1 MSIQLSDLRLILGRV
16 YLLKCTKTSECR
28 HKLISWSVMLN
39 LFLPFLYKIAPL
51 KSCGDQWPEQQLQVS
66 NYFSMAGGQERN
78 LKIEESLPLGTTK
91 VGVEEKMELKRTR
104 VLKLGLKEIAW
115 SIFWLPACNSISW
128 LQYQYSLIESIFAK
142 ICRFFRHTHT
152 NNHCSFPRFVWTWFK
167 VQLKFPPVSRD
178 NLSSYNFCFLLQI
191 LMSCQIFFD
200 FLAIAVPDGISKSGL
215 NQPGHHRAD
224 SCVESRKPGV
234 PTTLSEANDTNLE
247 GEEVSF

>member
-1 MSIQLSDLRLILGRV
+1 MSIQLSDLRLILGRF

-51 KSCGDQWPEQQLQVS
+51 VKSCGDQWPEQQLQVS

-115 SIFWLPACNSISW
+115 SIFRLPASNSFSW

-152 NNHCSFPRFVWTWFK
+152 NNHCSFPRFVWTWF
-167 VQLKFPPVSRD
+167 
-178 NLSSYNFCFLLQI
+178 SYNFRPSLGTISRVTISASFCKFLWVARYFL
-191 LMSCQIFFD
+191 IFWQ
-200 FLAIAVPDGISKSGL
+200 LLSQTVYPKVASINQGIIEL
-215 NQPGHHRAD
+215 
-224 SCVESRKPGV
+224 
-234 PTTLSEANDTNLE
+234 TL
-247 GEEVSF
+247 V

>member
-1 MSIQLSDLRLILGRV
+1 MSIQLSDLRLILGRF
-16 YLLKCTKTSECR
+16 YLIKCTKTSECR

-51 KSCGDQWPEQQLQVS
+51 VKSCGDQWPEQQLQVS

-115 SIFWLPACNSISW
+115 SIFWLPASNSISW

-142 ICRFFRHTHT
+142 ICRFFQTHA
-152 NNHCSFPRFVWTWFK
+152 HKQSLLFPQVCMNM
-167 VQLKFPPVSRD
+167 VQGSVKISVRPSGQFRELQ
-178 NLSSYNFCFLLQI
+178 FLLPFVNSYE
-191 LMSCQIFFD
+191 LPDIFWF
-200 FLAIAVPDGISKSGL
+200 SG
-215 NQPGHHRAD
+215 NCCPRRYIQKWPQSTRA
-224 SCVESRKPGV
+224 SSSWLLCRVRE
-234 PTTLSEANDTNLE
+234 TE
-247 GEEVSF
+247 GPHNPFRG